1 MVKSNQQ
8 EFTMKK
14 LLFLS
19 FFLMGL
25 ISIANAQVSV
35 GINFQ
40 TSDTFITVGT
50 DADKEFFGEA
60 RLGLAHDLGL
70 ELMGG
75 YNFLRKSDV
84 NAYVGAGLGI
94 LGNHHHHKHDHHHN
108 DLHLA
113 IPVGILVKP
122 FDNKQFGFLIE
133 AAPVFAND
141 HGNYLRGGIGVKY
154 TFR

>member
-1 MVKSNQQ
+1 
-8 EFTMKK
+8 MKK

-19 FFLMGL
+19 LFVMGI
-25 ISIANAQVSV
+25 ISISNAQVSV

-84 NAYVGAGLGI
+84 NAYVGAGLG
-94 LGNHHHHKHDHHHN
+94 LFGHHHN
-108 DLHLA
+108 HKDNDNHSDLHFA
-113 IPVGILVKP
+113 IPVGVLIKP

-133 AAPVFAND
+133 AAPVFGDD
-141 HGNYLRGGIGVKY
+141 HHNYFRGGVGVKY

>member
-1 MVKSNQQ
+1 
-8 EFTMKK
+8 MKK

-19 FFLMGL
+19 LFLLGM

-50 DADKEFFGEA
+50 DTDKEFFGEA

-84 NAYVGAGLGI
+84 NAYVGAALGI
-94 LGNHHHHKHDHHHN
+94 LGHHHKHPHHNDHN
-108 DLHLA
+108 DLHFA
-113 IPVGILVKP
+113 IPVGVLIKP

-133 AAPVFAND
+133 AAPVFAD
-141 HGNYLRGGIGVKY
+141 HDESYLRGGIGVKY

>member
-1 MVKSNQQ
+1 
-8 EFTMKK
+8 MKK
-14 LLFLS
+14 LFFLS
-19 FFLMGL
+19 FALFGL
-25 ISIANAQVSV
+25 ISVAQAQVSV

-60 RLGLAHDLGL
+60 RLGIAHDLGL

-75 YNFLRKSDV
+75 YNFVRKSEV
-84 NAYVGAGLGI
+84 NAYVGAGLGL
-94 LGNHHHHKHDHHHN
+94 LGDHHHHHHH
-108 DLHLA
+108 DDHDDIYVA

-122 FDNKQFGFLIE
+122 FSNTRNLGFLVE
-133 AAPVFAND
+133 AAPVFSGHD
-141 HGNYLRGGIGVKY
+141 HNYLRGGIGVKY